1 MTQSVSARRRFSF
14 QIERR
19 GGSCLTSNDLQST
32 VAGREIICP
41 TALITTLFR
50 HGVEFHDENL
60 PSRGRWEKSLS
71 TCPLRRSRAITR
83 SRHSTGHDPVAPWHA
98 AVCATMSRRSGSCP
112 GPECAAA
119 QGTGSMLLRRH
130 PPEGPKPQ
138 DQWFPR
144 ILEDRTR
151 RERHLVS
158 AASADQQI
166 ALGHPA

>member
-60 PSRGRWEKSLS
+60 PSRDLGEEF
-71 TCPLRRSRAITR
+71 A
-83 SRHSTGHDPVAPWHA
+83 
-98 AVCATMSRRSGSCP
+98 
-112 GPECAAA
+112 E
-119 QGTGSMLLRRH
+119 
-130 PPEGPKPQ
+130 
-138 DQWFPR
+138 
-144 ILEDRTR
+144 
-151 RERHLVS
+151 VS
-158 AASADQQI
+158 ASSQESDY
-166 ALGHPA
+166 ALATLNR